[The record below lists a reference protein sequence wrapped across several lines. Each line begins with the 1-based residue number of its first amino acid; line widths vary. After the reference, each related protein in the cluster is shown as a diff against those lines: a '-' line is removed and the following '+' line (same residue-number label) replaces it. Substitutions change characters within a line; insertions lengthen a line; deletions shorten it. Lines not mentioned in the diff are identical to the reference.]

1 MKDFHKKKL
10 LTNERIHIAK
20 NLIAEKLIAEKTHS

>member
-10 LTNERIHIAK
+10 LTNKRIHITEK
-20 NLIAEKLIAEKTHS
+20 LIAEKLIAEKTHS